1 MEIYFSQFWRLE
13 TFLLYSHMVV
23 REREST
29 LLSSSYSGTNPI
41 MGASPSQPHLTWLP
55 LKGPTT
61 KYHCIEGLQLHH
73 MNLGGAHLTY
83 NIILLRLLSSVNS
96 TQMSF
101 LPGPCPD
108 GPMNWLIL
116 LWDSTFFAFYH
127 SIRFIYVTASTHR
140 FSQLHLAGV

>member
-96 TQMSF
+96 TV
-101 LPGPCPD
+101 CVC
-108 GPMNWLIL
+108 
-116 LWDSTFFAFYH
+116 TFFLKLYAATYKYKETFWVLFKVLYKFCKF
-127 SIRFIYVTASTHR
+127 RTFFKFQVK
-140 FSQLHLAGV
+140 